1 MPTAE
6 CRCRACGHA
15 FVHLTFKGDAT
26 TPVCP
31 RCKARDVLIKTNR
44 EGFMATSGLGSHIA
58 GVPKGPS

>member
-6 CRCRACGHA
+6 CRCNACGHTFA
-15 FVHLTFKGDAT
+15 HLTFKGDDL

-31 RCKARDVLIKTNR
+31 RCKARDIRVKTGR
-44 EGFMATSGLGSHIA
+44 EGFMDGPGLGTHIV